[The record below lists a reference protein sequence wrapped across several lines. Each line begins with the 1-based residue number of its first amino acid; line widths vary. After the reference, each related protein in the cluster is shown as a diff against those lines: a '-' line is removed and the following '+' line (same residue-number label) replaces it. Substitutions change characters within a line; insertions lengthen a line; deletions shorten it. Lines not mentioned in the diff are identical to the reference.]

1 MTDPIQPLIDAG
13 EAMADDPTTNP
24 KLAVAWDRCLVHFL
38 DNRPMTTKEAG
49 RKGGISTSPR
59 KANASRLNGKKNKGK
74 RKK

>member
-1 MTDPIQPLIDAG
+1 MTDPLQDLIDSG
-13 EAMADDPTTNP
+13 KAMANHHMTNVN
-24 KLAVAWDRCLVHFL
+24 LAVAWDRCLVHFL